1 MSNKSMPYSIE
12 AEESLLGNI
21 MLYKNAMREAVDA
34 QLGAEDFYLEKHQSI
49 YNIMNSMYE
58 KMTKK

>member
-21 MLYKNAMREAVDA
+21 MLYPDA
-34 QLGAEDFYLEKHQSI
+34 SI
-49 YNIMNSMYE
+49 E
-58 KMTKK
+58 